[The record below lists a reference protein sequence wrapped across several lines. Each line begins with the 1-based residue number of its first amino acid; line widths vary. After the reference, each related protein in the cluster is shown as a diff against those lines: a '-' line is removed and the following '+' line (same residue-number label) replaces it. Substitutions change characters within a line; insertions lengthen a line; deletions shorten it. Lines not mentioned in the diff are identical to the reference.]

1 MSKITEKKQ
10 LQNVRMHINKAYDI
24 ISEGIPDNYV
34 EMVVE
39 ELQVEKTEFMERVI
53 RNVKNRVT
61 EYPSKRLNVLNALVK
76 VAQKYQAQ
84 VDELEKLVNQ

>member
-10 LQNVRMHINKAYDI
+10 LQNVQMHIDKAYDI
-24 ISEGIPDNYV
+24 ITNGIPDNYV
-34 EMVVE
+34 DMVIE
-39 ELQVEKTEFMERVI
+39 ELAEVKTDKLERAI

-61 EYPSKRLNVLNALVK
+61 QYPSKRLNLLNALVK

-84 VDELEKLVNQ
+84 VEELEKLVNQ